1 MFEVGKASLHYNIT
15 VTVLKFTGVVKNSSA
30 AGDAIK
36 PNWKQVSQFKL
47 SPSNTLGRSTNGKVS
62 NKT

>member
-1 MFEVGKASLHYNIT
+1 M
-15 VTVLKFTGVVKNSSA
+15 TVLKFTGVVKNSSA

-47 SPSNTLGRSTNGKVS
+47 SPSNTLGRSTDGKVS